1 MIRATPPYRTT
12 EIGGVSG
19 LLKAMPWT
27 GGLFA
32 AGILAAIGLPPFGL
46 FISEF
51 ALFRAGFAAGRP
63 WLMGLVL
70 ALLTVAFVSMIGHLN
85 RMLYGA
91 PAEHVSV
98 GEGNAWPLVPLG
110 LCVVAL
116 VVLGLTLPTSLQAL
130 LTRIAE
136 TVGQ

>member
-1 MIRATPPYRTT
+1 
-12 EIGGVSG
+12 
-19 LLKAMPWT
+19 
-27 GGLFA
+27 
-32 AGILAAIGLPPFGL
+32 
-46 FISEF
+46 
-51 ALFRAGFAAGRP
+51 
-63 WLMGLVL
+63 MGLVL

-91 PAEHVSV
+91 PAEDVSV

-116 VVLGLTLPTSLQAL
+116 VVLGLTLPAPLQAL

-136 TVGQ
+136 IVGQ

>member
-1 MIRATPPYRTT
+1 
-12 EIGGVSG
+12 
-19 LLKAMPWT
+19 MPWT

-32 AGILAAIGLPPFGL
+32 VGLLATMGLPPFGL

-91 PAEHVSV
+91 PPAGVAV
-98 GEGNAWPLVPLG
+98 GEASRWPLVPLG
-110 LCVVAL
+110 IVVTAL
-116 VVLGLTLPTSLQAL
+116 LLLGITLPAPLEAVLHQ
-130 LTRIAE
+130 IVE
-136 TVGQ
+136 IVGQ